1 MSRHQTERNQFNRR
15 IKPDSRFAPLPH
27 EGEVRNEEEPCLTTP
42 KDACGVLE
50 RFSRSSKQV
59 LSGTENVGSVFRIMR
74 RAEDAPAVAAAAP
87 ARRPPATA
95 ATLKHV
101 IVGADGKPLPPSP
114 ARDRSRSRSRS
125 RSRGRRRDRSRSR
138 DRRRGRRR
146 RDDDDR
152 RERRRGDE
160 DRRERSR
167 SRRQDGGG
175 RRDDED
181 VAGLVGGFWR
191 RRWVGHQVSVVS
203 AATAGSSR
211 RSGSAIS
218 SAIFAR
224 CAAVGTF
231 APRVRCVAARGGV

>member
-125 RSRGRRRDRSRSR
+125 RSRGRRRDRSR

-152 RERRRGDE
+152 RERRRD
-160 DRRERSR
+160 DERSR
-167 SRRQDGGG
+167 SRRQDDGG
-175 RRDDED
+175 RRDEEARRDRRERSRGRARHRRSRSRERRD
-181 VAGLVGGFWR
+181 R
-191 RRWVGHQVSVVS
+191 RRSYS
-203 AATAGSSR
+203 
-211 RSGSAIS
+211 
-218 SAIFAR
+218 
-224 CAAVGTF
+224 
-231 APRVRCVAARGGV
+231 

>member
-101 IVGADGKPLPPSP
+101 IVGADGKPLPSSP

-125 RSRGRRRDRSRSR
+125 RSRGRRRDRSR

-152 RERRRGDE
+152 RERRRDDHHDRRERRRGD
-160 DRRERSR
+160 DDPRERSR
-167 SRRQDGGG
+167 SRRQDDG
-175 RRDDED
+175 RRRRSRDWSRERRGPRD
-181 VAGLVGGFWR
+181 R
-191 RRWVGHQVSVVS
+191 RRSYS
-203 AATAGSSR
+203 
-211 RSGSAIS
+211 
-218 SAIFAR
+218 
-224 CAAVGTF
+224 
-231 APRVRCVAARGGV
+231 

>member
-146 RDDDDR
+146 RDDDNRRERRRDDERSRSRRQDDGGRRDDVDR
-152 RERRRGDE
+152 RERRRDDE

-167 SRRQDGGG
+167 GRARHRRSRSRE
-175 RRDDED
+175 RRD
-181 VAGLVGGFWR
+181 R
-191 RRWVGHQVSVVS
+191 RRSYS
-203 AATAGSSR
+203 
-211 RSGSAIS
+211 
-218 SAIFAR
+218 
-224 CAAVGTF
+224 
-231 APRVRCVAARGGV
+231 

>member
-114 ARDRSRSRSRS
+114 ARDRSRSRLRS
-125 RSRGRRRDRSRSR
+125 RSRGRRRDRSR

-152 RERRRGDE
+152 RERRRD
-160 DRRERSR
+160 DERSR
-167 SRRQDGGG
+167 SRRQDDGG
-175 RRDDED
+175 RRDDADRRE
-181 VAGLVGGFWR
+181 R
-191 RRWVGHQVSVVS
+191 RRDDDDRRERPRGRARH
-203 AATAGSSR
+203 R
-211 RSGSAIS
+211 RSRSRERRDRRRS
-218 SAIFAR
+218 YS
-224 CAAVGTF
+224 
-231 APRVRCVAARGGV
+231 

>member
-101 IVGADGKPLPPSP
+101 IVGADGKPLPPSA

-152 RERRRGDE
+152 RERRRD
-160 DRRERSR
+160 DERSR
-167 SRRQDGGG
+167 SRRQDDGG
-175 RRDDED
+175 RRDRRERSRGRARHRRSRSRSRDRR
-181 VAGLVGGFWR
+181 GFISRDR
-191 RRWVGHQVSVVS
+191 RRSYS
-203 AATAGSSR
+203 
-211 RSGSAIS
+211 
-218 SAIFAR
+218 
-224 CAAVGTF
+224 
-231 APRVRCVAARGGV
+231 

>member
-101 IVGADGKPLPPSP
+101 IVGADGKPLPPEQTL
-114 ARDRSRSRSRS
+114 SRSRSRS

-152 RERRRGDE
+152 RERRRDDERSRSRRQDDGGRRDDADRRERRRDDE

-167 SRRQDGGG
+167 GRARHRRSRSRE
-175 RRDDED
+175 RRD
-181 VAGLVGGFWR
+181 R
-191 RRWVGHQVSVVS
+191 RRSYS
-203 AATAGSSR
+203 
-211 RSGSAIS
+211 
-218 SAIFAR
+218 
-224 CAAVGTF
+224 
-231 APRVRCVAARGGV
+231 

>member
-152 RERRRGDE
+152 RERRRDEE

-167 SRRQDGGG
+167 SRREGG
-175 RRDDED
+175 RRDD
-181 VAGLVGGFWR
+181 R
-191 RRWVGHQVSVVS
+191 
-203 AATAGSSR
+203 
-211 RSGSAIS
+211 
-218 SAIFAR
+218 
-224 CAAVGTF
+224 
-231 APRVRCVAARGGV
+231 

>member
-152 RERRRGDE
+152 RERRRDDE
-160 DRRERSR
+160 DRRERRRDDGDRRQRSR
-167 SRRQDGGG
+167 SRRQDEG
-175 RRDDED
+175 RRRRSRERSREQRRAYD
-181 VAGLVGGFWR
+181 R
-191 RRWVGHQVSVVS
+191 RRSYS
-203 AATAGSSR
+203 
-211 RSGSAIS
+211 
-218 SAIFAR
+218 
-224 CAAVGTF
+224 
-231 APRVRCVAARGGV
+231 

>member
-101 IVGADGKPLPPSP
+101 IVGADGKPLPSSP

-152 RERRRGDE
+152 RD
-160 DRRERSR
+160 RSR
-167 SRRQDGGG
+167 SRRQDDG
-175 RRDDED
+175 RRRDRRERSRGRTRHRRSRSRSRERR
-181 VAGLVGGFWR
+181 GLYRDR
-191 RRWVGHQVSVVS
+191 RRSYS
-203 AATAGSSR
+203 
-211 RSGSAIS
+211 
-218 SAIFAR
+218 
-224 CAAVGTF
+224 
-231 APRVRCVAARGGV
+231 

>member
-114 ARDRSRSRSRS
+114 ARDRSRSRSWS
-125 RSRGRRRDRSRSR
+125 RSRGRRRDRSR

-152 RERRRGDE
+152 RERRRDDERSRSRRQDDGGRRDDADRRERRRDDE

-167 SRRQDGGG
+167 GRARHRRSRSRE
-175 RRDDED
+175 RRD
-181 VAGLVGGFWR
+181 R
-191 RRWVGHQVSVVS
+191 RRSYS
-203 AATAGSSR
+203 
-211 RSGSAIS
+211 
-218 SAIFAR
+218 
-224 CAAVGTF
+224 
-231 APRVRCVAARGGV
+231 

>member
-114 ARDRSRSRSRS
+114 ARDPSRSRSRS
-125 RSRGRRRDRSRSR
+125 RSRGRRRDRSRDR

-152 RERRRGDE
+152 RERRRDDDDRRE
-160 DRRERSR
+160 RRRDDDDRRERSHGRARHRRSHER
-167 SRRQDGGG
+167 SRE
-175 RRDDED
+175 RRPYD
-181 VAGLVGGFWR
+181 R
-191 RRWVGHQVSVVS
+191 RRSYSQRR
-203 AATAGSSR
+203 GSPMRR
-211 RSGSAIS
+211 RSE
-218 SAIFAR
+218 
-224 CAAVGTF
+224 
-231 APRVRCVAARGGV
+231 

>member
-114 ARDRSRSRSRS
+114 ARDRSRSRSWS

-152 RERRRGDE
+152 RERRRD
-160 DRRERSR
+160 DERSR
-167 SRRQDGGG
+167 SRRQDDGG
-175 RRDDED
+175 RRDDADRRE
-181 VAGLVGGFWR
+181 R
-191 RRWVGHQVSVVS
+191 RRDDEDRQERSRGRARH
-203 AATAGSSR
+203 R
-211 RSGSAIS
+211 RSRSRERRDRRRS
-218 SAIFAR
+218 YS
-224 CAAVGTF
+224 
-231 APRVRCVAARGGV
+231 

>member
-138 DRRRGRRR
+138 DRRRGGGRRR
-146 RDDDDR
+146 RDDDAYDAR
-152 RERRRGDE
+152 RERRR
-160 DRRERSR
+160 RSR
-167 SRRQDGGG
+167 SRERSYERPRNYD
-175 RRDDED
+175 RRADDDEEEE
-181 VAGLVGGFWR
+181 G
-191 RRWVGHQVSVVS
+191 
-203 AATAGSSR
+203 
-211 RSGSAIS
+211 AIQD
-218 SAIFAR
+218 
-224 CAAVGTF
+224 
-231 APRVRCVAARGGV
+231 RGGYDA

>member
-74 RAEDAPAVAAAAP
+74 RAEDAPITTAAP

-146 RDDDDR
+146 RDDEDR
-152 RERRRGDE
+152 RERRRADDNRRQRSRSRRRDDE
-160 DRRERSR
+160 DARRDRRERSR
-167 SRRQDGGG
+167 GRARHRRSRSREH
-175 RRDDED
+175 RD
-181 VAGLVGGFWR
+181 R
-191 RRWVGHQVSVVS
+191 RRSYS
-203 AATAGSSR
+203 
-211 RSGSAIS
+211 
-218 SAIFAR
+218 
-224 CAAVGTF
+224 
-231 APRVRCVAARGGV
+231 

>member
-125 RSRGRRRDRSRSR
+125 RSRGRRRDRSR

-146 RDDDDR
+146 RDDEDR
-152 RERRRGDE
+152 RERRRDE
-160 DRRERSR
+160 DDRRQRSR
-167 SRRQDGGG
+167 SRRQDDEDA
-175 RRDDED
+175 RRDRRERSRGRARHRRSRSRERRD
-181 VAGLVGGFWR
+181 R
-191 RRWVGHQVSVVS
+191 RRSYS
-203 AATAGSSR
+203 
-211 RSGSAIS
+211 
-218 SAIFAR
+218 
-224 CAAVGTF
+224 
-231 APRVRCVAARGGV
+231 

>member
-114 ARDRSRSRSRS
+114 ARDRSRSRLRS

-152 RERRRGDE
+152 RERRRDDE
-160 DRRERSR
+160 DRRER
-167 SRRQDGGG
+167 
-175 RRDDED
+175 RRDDDDRRDRSRGRARHRRSRERSRERRPYD
-181 VAGLVGGFWR
+181 R
-191 RRWVGHQVSVVS
+191 RRSYSQRR
-203 AATAGSSR
+203 GSPMRR
-211 RSGSAIS
+211 RSE
-218 SAIFAR
+218 
-224 CAAVGTF
+224 
-231 APRVRCVAARGGV
+231 

>member
-42 KDACGVLE
+42 KDACGVLQ

-125 RSRGRRRDRSRSR
+125 RSRGRRDRSR

-146 RDDDDR
+146 RDDDDW
-152 RERRRGDE
+152 RERRRDDE
-160 DRRERSR
+160 RSRSRRHDDEDARRDRRERSR
-167 SRRQDGGG
+167 GRARHRRSRSRE
-175 RRDDED
+175 RRD
-181 VAGLVGGFWR
+181 R
-191 RRWVGHQVSVVS
+191 RRSYS
-203 AATAGSSR
+203 
-211 RSGSAIS
+211 
-218 SAIFAR
+218 
-224 CAAVGTF
+224 
-231 APRVRCVAARGGV
+231 

>member
-125 RSRGRRRDRSRSR
+125 RSRGRRRDRSR

-152 RERRRGDE
+152 RERRRD
-160 DRRERSR
+160 DDDPRERSR
-167 SRRQDGGG
+167 SRRQDDGG
-175 RRDDED
+175 RRDRRERSRGRARHRRSRERSREQRRPYD
-181 VAGLVGGFWR
+181 R
-191 RRWVGHQVSVVS
+191 RRSYS
-203 AATAGSSR
+203 
-211 RSGSAIS
+211 
-218 SAIFAR
+218 
-224 CAAVGTF
+224 
-231 APRVRCVAARGGV
+231 

>member
-125 RSRGRRRDRSRSR
+125 RSRGRRRDRSR

-152 RERRRGDE
+152 RERSRSRRQDGGRRRDDEDRRERRRDDE

-167 SRRQDGGG
+167 GRARHRRSRERSHE
-175 RRDDED
+175 RRGPRDR
-181 VAGLVGGFWR
+181 GFILPRDR
-191 RRWVGHQVSVVS
+191 RRSYS
-203 AATAGSSR
+203 
-211 RSGSAIS
+211 
-218 SAIFAR
+218 
-224 CAAVGTF
+224 
-231 APRVRCVAARGGV
+231 

>member
-87 ARRPPATA
+87 ARRAPATA

-101 IVGADGKPLPPSP
+101 IVGADG
-114 ARDRSRSRSRS
+114 DRKSTR
-125 RSRGRRRDRSRSR
+125 
-138 DRRRGRRR
+138 
-146 RDDDDR
+146 
-152 RERRRGDE
+152 
-160 DRRERSR
+160 
-167 SRRQDGGG
+167 
-175 RRDDED
+175 
-181 VAGLVGGFWR
+181 LN
-191 RRWVGHQVSVVS
+191 
-203 AATAGSSR
+203 SSH
-211 RSGSAIS
+211 
-218 SAIFAR
+218 
-224 CAAVGTF
+224 
-231 APRVRCVAARGGV
+231 

>member
-114 ARDRSRSRSRS
+114 VRERSRSRSRS
-125 RSRGRRRDRSRSR
+125 RSRGRRRDRSR

-152 RERRRGDE
+152 RERRRDDDDRRE
-160 DRRERSR
+160 RRRDDDDRRERSHGRARHRR
-167 SRRQDGGG
+167 SRERSRE
-175 RRDDED
+175 RRPYD
-181 VAGLVGGFWR
+181 R
-191 RRWVGHQVSVVS
+191 RRSYSQRR
-203 AATAGSSR
+203 GSPMRR
-211 RSGSAIS
+211 RSE
-218 SAIFAR
+218 
-224 CAAVGTF
+224 
-231 APRVRCVAARGGV
+231 

>member
-74 RAEDAPAVAAAAP
+74 RAEDAPAVAAAVP

-125 RSRGRRRDRSRSR
+125 RSRGRRRDRSR

-152 RERRRGDE
+152 RERRRD
-160 DRRERSR
+160 DERSR
-167 SRRQDGGG
+167 SRRQDDGG
-175 RRDDED
+175 RRD
-181 VAGLVGGFWR
+181 R
-191 RRWVGHQVSVVS
+191 RER
-203 AATAGSSR
+203 SR
-211 RSGSAIS
+211 GRARHRRPRSRERRDRRKSYS
-218 SAIFAR
+218 
-224 CAAVGTF
+224 
-231 APRVRCVAARGGV
+231 

>member
-114 ARDRSRSRSRS
+114 ARDRSRSRSWS

-152 RERRRGDE
+152 RERRRD
-160 DRRERSR
+160 DERSR
-167 SRRQDGGG
+167 SWRQDDGG
-175 RRDDED
+175 RRDDADRRE
-181 VAGLVGGFWR
+181 R
-191 RRWVGHQVSVVS
+191 RRDDEDRQERSRGRARH
-203 AATAGSSR
+203 R
-211 RSGSAIS
+211 RSRSRERRDRRRS
-218 SAIFAR
+218 CS
-224 CAAVGTF
+224 
-231 APRVRCVAARGGV
+231 

>member
-101 IVGADGKPLPPSP
+101 IVGADGKPLPSSP

-125 RSRGRRRDRSRSR
+125 RSRGRRRDRSR

-146 RDDDDR
+146 RDDDDP
-152 RERRRGDE
+152 
-160 DRRERSR
+160 RERSR
-167 SRRQDGGG
+167 SRRQDDGG
-175 RRDDED
+175 RRDRRERSRGRARHRRSRERSREQRRPYD
-181 VAGLVGGFWR
+181 R
-191 RRWVGHQVSVVS
+191 RRSYS
-203 AATAGSSR
+203 
-211 RSGSAIS
+211 
-218 SAIFAR
+218 
-224 CAAVGTF
+224 
-231 APRVRCVAARGGV
+231 

>member
-114 ARDRSRSRSRS
+114 ARDRSRSRSWS
-125 RSRGRRRDRSRSR
+125 RSRGRRRDRSR

-152 RERRRGDE
+152 RERRRDDERSRSWRQDDGGRRDDADRRERRRDDE

-167 SRRQDGGG
+167 GRARHRRSRERSRE
-175 RRDDED
+175 RRGPRDR
-181 VAGLVGGFWR
+181 GFILPRDR
-191 RRWVGHQVSVVS
+191 RRSYS
-203 AATAGSSR
+203 
-211 RSGSAIS
+211 
-218 SAIFAR
+218 
-224 CAAVGTF
+224 
-231 APRVRCVAARGGV
+231 

>member
-152 RERRRGDE
+152 RERRRD
-160 DRRERSR
+160 DERSR
-167 SRRQDGGG
+167 SRRQDDGG
-175 RRDDED
+175 RRDRRERSRGR
-181 VAGLVGGFWR
+181 ARHRRSRSRSRERRGFIPRDR
-191 RRWVGHQVSVVS
+191 RRSYS
-203 AATAGSSR
+203 
-211 RSGSAIS
+211 
-218 SAIFAR
+218 
-224 CAAVGTF
+224 
-231 APRVRCVAARGGV
+231 

>member
-146 RDDDDR
+146 RDDEDR
-152 RERRRGDE
+152 RERRRDDHHDRRE
-160 DRRERSR
+160 RRRDDYDRRERSR
-167 SRRQDGGG
+167 SRRQDDG
-175 RRDDED
+175 RRRRSRERSRERRPYD
-181 VAGLVGGFWR
+181 R
-191 RRWVGHQVSVVS
+191 RRSYS
-203 AATAGSSR
+203 
-211 RSGSAIS
+211 
-218 SAIFAR
+218 
-224 CAAVGTF
+224 
-231 APRVRCVAARGGV
+231 

>member
-125 RSRGRRRDRSRSR
+125 RSRGRRRDRSR

-160 DRRERSR
+160 DRRERRRDDEDQRRRSR
-167 SRRQDGGG
+167 SRRQDDG
-175 RRDDED
+175 RRRRSRERSSERRGPRD
-181 VAGLVGGFWR
+181 R
-191 RRWVGHQVSVVS
+191 RRSYSPG
-203 AATAGSSR
+203 
-211 RSGSAIS
+211 
-218 SAIFAR
+218 
-224 CAAVGTF
+224 
-231 APRVRCVAARGGV
+231 

>member
-114 ARDRSRSRSRS
+114 ARDRSRSRSWS

-152 RERRRGDE
+152 RER
-160 DRRERSR
+160 SR
-167 SRRQDGGG
+167 SRRQDGGR
-175 RRDDED
+175 RRDDADRRE
-181 VAGLVGGFWR
+181 R
-191 RRWVGHQVSVVS
+191 RRDDDDRRERSRGRARH
-203 AATAGSSR
+203 R
-211 RSGSAIS
+211 RSRSRERRDRQRS
-218 SAIFAR
+218 YS
-224 CAAVGTF
+224 
-231 APRVRCVAARGGV
+231 

>member
-101 IVGADGKPLPPSP
+101 IVGADGKPLPPLFDFSE
-114 ARDRSRSRSRS
+114 DEL
-125 RSRGRRRDRSRSR
+125 RGCTPEMRAKLVPEWY
-138 DRRRGRRR
+138 RG
-146 RDDDDR
+146 
-152 RERRRGDE
+152 EG
-160 DRRERSR
+160 
-167 SRRQDGGG
+167 
-175 RRDDED
+175 
-181 VAGLVGGFWR
+181 AG
-191 RRWVGHQVSVVS
+191 
-203 AATAGSSR
+203 AA
-211 RSGSAIS
+211 
-218 SAIFAR
+218 
-224 CAAVGTF
+224 
-231 APRVRCVAARGGV
+231 